1 MSAPANCLDCAAP
14 LAPGQRYCSQCGQ
27 AADTHRIS
35 LAHFAHDLGHELLH
49 ADRNVITL
57 TAALARRPGEV
68 VREYLAGRR
77 KRWFNPFA
85 YLLLVAALGTLALQG
100 ISALTAPP
108 REPAAPTHVAV
119 DGNAVENASTRS
131 ADAIDS
137 SGSARAIDTSG
148 ARPVDKRLSATQ
160 KQRAR
165 DVGDFM
171 RKHQNLVML
180 LAVPFN
186 ALVFWI
192 AFARRGP
199 NVAEQLTANIFL
211 VAFLMLFT
219 SLLFYPLMALTRG
232 SGAFFVVLAAMLL
245 SHALYYAFA
254 YIQWLALARWPQ
266 RLYALAVSAAAIGG
280 WGALTSLAM
289 RWYIAR

>member
-1 MSAPANCLDCAAP
+1 MSAPANCLDCAAA

-35 LAHFAHDLGHELLH
+35 LAHFAHDLGHALLH
-49 ADRNVITL
+49 ADRNVVTL
-57 TAALARRPGEV
+57 TVALALRPGEV

-85 YLLLVAALGTLALQG
+85 FLLLVAALGTLALQG

-108 REPAAPTHVAV
+108 RETVAPTHVAI
-119 DGNAVENASTRS
+119 DGNAVENASTLS
-131 ADAIDS
+131 TDAIDS
-137 SGSARAIDTSG
+137 SGDARAIDTSG